1 MKCDAVAACWGR
13 VCSCH
18 AASLLHQ
25 GRHELA
31 SCCEACPGRRW
42 KLPTVLAEVVPV
54 TRAAQCILRRRCQSP
69 DRQSPRES
77 IGGQV
82 TKAGAAGEV
91 LSPGAFAV
99 KGARHF
105 LPPHPLVMGLGFL
118 FVLDAA
124 SVAGHAGE
132 RAVKSAEA
140 PSPVQ
145 EGTGARRTHQPSLP
159 LRSANDGATIGA
171 RVHVRK
177 LALLHG
183 CGQPAVYQCTPLHP
197 LVL

>member
-1 MKCDAVAACWGR
+1 M
-13 VCSCH
+13 
-18 AASLLHQ
+18 
-25 GRHELA
+25 
-31 SCCEACPGRRW
+31 
-42 KLPTVLAEVVPV
+42 
-54 TRAAQCILRRRCQSP
+54 TRAAQCIMRRRCQSP

-140 PSPVQ
+140 PSVAQ
-145 EGTGARRTHQPSLP
+145 GTGAHRTHHPSLP
-159 LRSANDGATIGA
+159 LRSANDGATMGA
-171 RVHVRK
+171 TC
-177 LALLHG
+177 A
-183 CGQPAVYQCTPLHP
+183 CP
-197 LVL
+197 